1 VPAITVH
8 LPRVEWK
15 PEKVVKYIEF
25 CKKDMGVPIFLT
37 RYAGMPFEEEG
48 KPAIMA
54 KCLGGF
60 DTVGSVYFVSV
71 PKKVWEEVDRLKRD
85 WEHLLL
91 KYAPKKLEKLK
102 VVKPHGV
109 WTFKLAELL

>member
-1 VPAITVH
+1 MPAITVH

-15 PEKVVKYIEF
+15 PEKVVRYIEM

-37 RYAGMPFEEEG
+37 RYAGVPFEEEG

-60 DTVGSVYFVSV
+60 DTVGSVYFVNV
-71 PKKVWEEVDRLKRD
+71 PKEVWEEVDKIRRD

-91 KYAPKKLEKLK
+91 KYAPKKLEELRKK
-102 VVKPHGV
+102 KPKEA
-109 WTFKLAELL
+109 WTFKLVELL